1 MIRDLIKWV
10 APGLATVLAGTT
22 LCLAMTSTDIA
33 NDLAAR
39 SAEAMASSG
48 QDWAELS
55 LDARDLKLT
64 GTTTDASIVDAA
76 VSRLAGLP
84 GIRSVTTDV
93 TLAPNASPY
102 VLMARIDTDGV
113 SLDGGVPDEATRQ
126 RLLSLAG
133 LEQGALELRSGR
145 PERRSWVAGAEFAID
160 QLQYLDQGQVSVSDL
175 TVNLSGRAKSERAF
189 RDLLIVMRAGAPAG
203 LTLGAVEI
211 TPALVAPF
219 QWSAS
224 FDGKRI
230 EVTGY
235 VPDDALAER
244 LRTADVSGIPVAT
257 GLALGSGEPAGFAEL
272 SKTLIEQ
279 LSRLE
284 YGSASITD
292 GESSLAGAPAT
303 IEIAQAVVD
312 TLQPSGSIVVLEPP
326 RIDDY
331 WVSATRQ
338 PGGVVVFDGYAP
350 DEATREALAQRDG
363 ADTSYLKLGRGAPE
377 RYQSGLDFGLAAL
390 DLMSEGRIALN
401 GDVLTITGTARSGTD
416 YDALLATIAADAPQ
430 GIVLANAEIRAP
442 RAETYTWSAIKDAAG
457 ATALSGMVPS
467 PADEVE
473 ILASAGQSATETM
486 TYASGEPANFLA
498 STQTALA
505 LMRWLAEGRVT
516 FDGTGWTV
524 TGVAKSP
531 IDKAAIDTDFV
542 TRKLAAAGWSMA
554 VAEPPPVIPTIT
566 PYLWSATRTAEGV
579 TLMGHVP
586 TDSLRNYLA
595 VHAGAAVVDSTELG
609 LGAPSDFVAAATA
622 GLDAV
627 LALDEGE
634 VSFDGSQWTFS
645 GRAASEPARESLLA
659 TLAATTDSTG
669 WSIAITAPEPEPVA
683 TTPYV
688 WSATRTADGAV
699 TLAGLIPA
707 EPLQRFVAVRA
718 GETVSDTT
726 TVDPSAPAG
735 FAEDVLAAISAVSAL
750 SEGSVSYDGTVWTIA
765 GTLLDAAASTTVDSA
780 LTTAATP
787 AQNWVADLIVPP
799 ESEPVAEPEPVI
811 EPAPVAEA
819 EPIEPVEAAPAPVA
833 ESEPAVA
840 APAESVVDPAYAFSA
855 RLNADGTVMLSG
867 QMPSAPALNYFRAIS
882 DGDTAA
888 VSIADGAPENF
899 LVSAETGL
907 RSLLHLA
914 EGQLDFAQGVW
925 SLKGVAADD
934 SARAAVLATIAADP
948 GAAAW
953 TTGIDLPP
961 PPPPPAPEPVAA
973 PAQPAAPSPVD
984 ITACAAPVAEFSA
997 RNAILFQSGAAL
1009 IAAES
1014 DAALDELAVDL
1025 AACADAVVHI
1035 EGHTDADGDEGLNMA
1050 LSVARAEA
1058 VVNALVARGVAP
1070 ARLYA
1075 VGFGESAPIAD
1086 NDTAQGKR
1094 LNRRIVVTVQPEHY

>member
-39 SAEAMASSG
+39 SADAMASSG

-55 LDARDLKLT
+55 LDARDLTLT
-64 GTTTDASIVDAA
+64 GTTTDASIVEAA
-76 VSRLAGLP
+76 ISRLSGLP
-84 GIRSVTTDV
+84 GIRSVTSDV
-93 TLAPNASPY
+93 TLAPSASPY
-102 VLMARIDTDGV
+102 LLVASIDTDGV

-133 LEQGALELRSGR
+133 LEQGALELRSGM
-145 PERRSWVAGAEFAID
+145 PDRRSWVAGAEFAID

-211 TPALVAPF
+211 TPALVAPY

-230 EVTGY
+230 EVTGF
-235 VPDDALAER
+235 VPNDALAER

-257 GLALGSGEPAGFAEL
+257 GLALGSGEPVGFAEL
-272 SKTLIEQ
+272 SKTLIGQ

-292 GESSLAGAPAT
+292 GESSLTGAPAT
-303 IEIAQAVVD
+303 LEIAQAVID

-401 GDVLTITGTARSGTD
+401 GDTLTITGTARSGAD
-416 YDALLATIAADAPQ
+416 YDALLATMAADAPQ
-430 GIVLANAEIRAP
+430 GIVLANAEVRAP
-442 RAETYTWSAIKDAAG
+442 RAETYTWSATKDAAG

-467 PADEVE
+467 PADEAA
-473 ILASAGQSATETM
+473 ILASAGQSANETM
-486 TYASGEPANFLA
+486 AYASGEPANFVA

-505 LMRWLAEGRVT
+505 LLQWLAEGSVT

-634 VSFDGSQWTFS
+634 VSFDGAQWTL
-645 GRAASEPARESLLA
+645 GGHAASEPARESLLA

-683 TTPYV
+683 TTPYI
-688 WSATRTADGAV
+688 WSATKAPGGAV

-718 GETVSDTT
+718 GEMVSDTT
-726 TVDPSAPAG
+726 TVDPTAPAG
-735 FAEDVLAAISAVSAL
+735 FAEDVLAAISAVSVL
-750 SEGSVSYDGTVWTIA
+750 SEGSVSYDGTVWSLT
-765 GTLLDAAASTTVDSA
+765 GTLLDAAAATTVDSA
-780 LTTAATP
+780 LATATTP
-787 AQNWVADLIVPP
+787 AQDWLIDLTVPP
-799 ESEPVAEPEPVI
+799 EPEPVAEPEPVI
-811 EPAPVAEA
+811 EPVAEA
-819 EPIEPVEAAPAPVA
+819 EPT
-833 ESEPAVA
+833 ESAVA
-840 APAESVVDPAYAFSA
+840 APAAAVVDPAYAFSA
-855 RLNADGTVMLSG
+855 SLNADGTVMLSG
-867 QMPSAPALNYFRAIS
+867 QVPSAPALSYFGAIS

-888 VSIADGAPENF
+888 VSIADGAPESF

-907 RSLLHLA
+907 RALLQLA

-934 SARAAVLATIAADP
+934 SARAAVLAAIAADP

-953 TTGIDLPP
+953 TTDIGLPP
-961 PPPPPAPEPVAA
+961 PPPPPAAEPVAA
-973 PAQPAAPSPVD
+973 PAPPAAPSPVD

-1086 NDTAQGKR
+1086 NETAQGKR
-1094 LNRRIVVTVQPEHY
+1094 LNRRIVVSVQPEHY